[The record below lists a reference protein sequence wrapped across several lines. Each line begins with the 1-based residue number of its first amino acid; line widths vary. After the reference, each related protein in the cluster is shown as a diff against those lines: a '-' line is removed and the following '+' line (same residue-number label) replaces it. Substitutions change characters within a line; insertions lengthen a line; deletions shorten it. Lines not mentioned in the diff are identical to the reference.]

1 MRVIMRLDVNY
12 FTNLRDRADGS
23 TPSFLPSPL
32 DFSPHKRVILM
43 FKTATLAVTGAAPS
57 VVI

>member
-1 MRVIMRLDVNY
+1 MRLDVNY
-12 FTNLRDRADGS
+12 FTNLRWLDSQFSPRAR
-23 TPSFLPSPL
+23 
-32 DFSPHKRVILM
+32 DFSPISRVILM

>member
-1 MRVIMRLDVNY
+1 MRLDVNY

-23 TPSFLPSPL
+23 TPSFLPGLEISPPI
-32 DFSPHKRVILM
+32 SRVILM